1 MSWEWRHIE
10 DPTDGWKRLRCP
22 DKGKCMPIK
31 TGQLRTDGWIWGYL
45 AAFWV
50 FGPSCYPGPEVSL
63 AMNTNCLFVW
73 LKMVTA
79 TLKGSLLSEFTL
91 IIIYPLFHYF
101 CLSFSLVNLFVCSFN
116 YQYSLVS
123 SISYPF
129 FFHYYIFFLHFVW
142 KVSTDTAREKQS
154 VTKWMCSSVE
164 TGDTSSG
171 NTRLQ
176 IFVRHYVHPASIC
189 NLRPAKN

>member
-31 TGQLRTDGWIWGYL
+31 TWQLRTDGWIWGYL

-91 IIIYPLFHYF
+91 IIIYLLFHYF
-101 CLSFSLVNLFVCSFN
+101 CLSFSLVNLLVCSFN
-116 YQYSLVS
+116 YQCSLVS

-129 FFHYYIFFLHFVW
+129 FFIITFSFFILFEKYLPIPQEKSKAWQSGCVVVW
-142 KVSTDTAREKQS
+142 KPVIHRQVIPDYKFLLDT
-154 VTKWMCSSVE
+154 MFIP
-164 TGDTSSG
+164 
-171 NTRLQ
+171 LQ
-176 IFVRHYVHPASIC
+176 FAT
-189 NLRPAKN
+189 